1 MKTVLAL
8 SGGMDSV
15 TLLYDLLSQ
24 GHQVFPVFFDYGQK
38 HKDSER
44 YFARYHAD
52 KSGLVLQHVEAKYF
66 WDIDSALTSSVVK
79 VPEGHYESPA
89 MSKNVVPGRNL
100 LFGTLMAIHACRVG
114 ASGIAIAAHAGDYA
128 VYADCRGAF
137 LTTLKCAIR
146 ISTDDKVNRIES
158 PYLEVRKQEI
168 VKRGLELGI
177 DYSTTWSCY
186 AGGRTPCGKCGAC
199 VERMEILGNV

>member
-38 HKDSER
+38 HRDSER

-79 VPEGHYESPA
+79 VPEGHYESPV

-114 ASGIAIAAHAGDYA
+114 ASGMAIAAHAGDYA
-128 VYADCRGAF
+128 VYTDCREDF
-137 LTTLKCAIR
+137 LQLLKDAIR
-146 ISTDDKVNRIES
+146 TSTGGNVWRVES
-158 PYLEVRKQEI
+158 PYLHIRKKEI
-168 VKRGLELGI
+168 VERGLQLGI

-186 AGGRTPCGKCGAC
+186 VGGRTPCGKCGAC